1 LARVSED
8 LTAVRCEFLCGSSGL
23 LADNGAAKVDIMPN
37 FEKHN
42 YNYSEWTKGRFSE
55 VVTVS
60 GPGKMIFLAGIGAE
74 DENGAVGT
82 ILYPGDLLGQCRYAF
97 DKIKR
102 TLARQGATFADIV
115 KIVTYVTDI
124 RSAGDYFKCLT
135 EALGDAPRPAHTFLN
150 INQLAHPGM
159 LVEIDVTAM
168 IDREPL

>member
-1 LARVSED
+1 MAP
-8 LTAVRCEFLCGSSGL
+8 
-23 LADNGAAKVDIMPN
+23 AKVDIMSN

-42 YNYSEWTKGRFSE
+42 YSYSEWARERFSD

-60 GPGKMIFLAGIGAE
+60 GPGKMIFLAGVGAE
-74 DENGAVGT
+74 DENGTIGT
-82 ILYPGDLLGQCRYAF
+82 ILYPGDVLGQCRYAF

-102 TLARQGATFADIV
+102 ALARHHATVADIV

-124 RSAGDYFKCLT
+124 RSAGVYFKCLS

-159 LVEIDVTAM
+159 LVEIDVTAVVNQ
-168 IDREPL
+168 DSA